1 MSTLL
6 FGDRI
11 YTKLNT
17 LLRCRFIFKRQHLF
31 ELRISSVFLITLI
44 GLFINRNSVRAVIRC
59 LIQYRIVYIFSD
71 FKIGHIWIH
80 ALIVLPL
87 LFTFLQQ
94 DIVCSLIEVSCISL
108 KKYKDWLTYFV
119 CLAIKEDWH
128 EEYMVFSITSTVI

>member
-71 FKIGHIWIH
+71 SKIGHIWIH